1 MATPSDSNAV
11 VVEHPKTFLNLSF
24 NQGGGR
30 FTAAT
35 NEGFMVFETDP
46 FTQTLRR
53 TFSSNG
59 RGGGGIGI
67 AQSLPGS
74 NIYALVGGG
83 PTTKFPKNRVMIW
96 DDQLRRCAYEFSY
109 RSEVM
114 SVRLRHDRIVVVL
127 PQKIKVY
134 DFSDLKLVHEMV
146 TEHNP
151 KGLCEISKTG
161 PFVLLSLGL
170 QKGHVT
176 VHDYYRRRNKQFP
189 AHDSDIA
196 CLSLLSDGKLFATAS
211 TKGTLIRVFD
221 STDGS
226 LLQELRRGFERA
238 EIHSLSFCP
247 TAPRLAV
254 SSDKGTVH
262 VFNVNIVDSNLRING
277 WLNAELKE
285 LAPAPVSRFSFIK
298 GYLPKYLSYEWSV
311 AHFRVKEGLRH
322 MVSFGKEKNT
332 LDIIGIDGRL
342 YRCKFDPE
350 AGGEMTT
357 LESHNFIQTEL
368 N

>member
-262 VFNVNIVDSNLRING
+262 VFN
-277 WLNAELKE
+277 E

>member
-1 MATPSDSNAV
+1 MATPSNSDAV
-11 VVEHPKTFLNLSF
+11 VVERPKTLLNLSF
-24 NQGGGR
+24 NQGGCR

-35 NEGFMVFETDP
+35 TDGFMVFNTDP
-46 FTQTLRR
+46 FTQTIRR
-53 TFSSNG
+53 TFSSSNG
-59 RGGGGIGI
+59 SIGI
-67 AQSLPGS
+67 AQSFADS

-83 PTTKFPKNRVMIW
+83 PRANFPPNRVVIW
-96 DDQLRRCAYEFSY
+96 DDQLRRCVYEFAY
-109 RSEVM
+109 RSDVV

-134 DFSDLKLVHEMV
+134 DFSDLRMVHEMV

-151 KGLCEISKTG
+151 KGLCEISRTG
-161 PFVLLSLGL
+161 PFVLLTLGL

-238 EIHSLSFCP
+238 EIYSLSFCP

-254 SSDKGTVH
+254 STDKGTIH

-285 LAPAPVSRFSFIK
+285 LAPPPVSRFSFIK

-311 AHFRVKEGLRH
+311 AHFRVKEGVRH